1 MDEGYLLSLGKRI
14 TEGQIPYIDFYYLR
28 TPLSIYIQAFF
39 ISLFGK
45 FHSIYIARIL
55 YVAQLSLLI
64 VLLSDIYRTL
74 VNKIELTFLLLLSY
88 TISTLLLQFQWYSY
102 DGLFFAG
109 LSLFLL
115 NRKQYYLT
123 GTAIFLAGMSKQN
136 YLLLL
141 PAFLLVTTF
150 LNAETYHKIKEK
162 IVIPKKIL
170 IGFIVPSIIS
180 GLYFLYLGNLHLFIN
195 QSFFLPKKISGIS
208 TLFALIQDNPDAFM
222 QSVISII
229 ALIGIYIYQ
238 KNSFLSKFI
247 SGLLILTIASQL
259 YVDLNH
265 YIFNLVFINYT
276 IVLLFVFNYKSYKND
291 TRQLLMTFALL
302 AVFVQYLSGFN
313 YSGLIFAYMGAGT
326 AIPFTYII
334 FKKNKKNCYITI
346 ILFLCIGTF
355 GYIYKNNYTY
365 QELPREKLTTTFSSD
380 KLQHILSSRRQTDK
394 VDKMIQ
400 SIETYSNQGDYIFLF
415 PNNSA
420 FYYLTNRKNPTKV
433 EWYYK
438 LEYNRAMLLEAVKD
452 LYQNKPKIILID
464 RPIRDAVLTDFLQK
478 NYYPKY
484 AIDNVIVYLPN

>member
-39 ISLFGK
+39 ISLLGNL
-45 FHSIYIARIL
+45 HSIYIARIL

-64 VLLSDIYRTL
+64 VLISDIYRTL

-123 GTAIFLAGMSKQN
+123 GAAIFLAGMSKQN

-150 LNAETYHKIKEK
+150 LNTEAYHKYKEK
-162 IVIPKKIL
+162 IVIPTKIL
-170 IGFIVPSIIS
+170 IGFSVPSLIA
-180 GLYFLYLGNLHLFIN
+180 GLYFLYIGNLYPFIK
-195 QSFFLPKKISGIS
+195 QSFFLPKTISGIS
-208 TLFALIQDNPDAFM
+208 TLFALIQNNPDAFM

-229 ALIGIYIYQ
+229 ALIGIYYFQ
-238 KNSFLSKFI
+238 KKHFLSILI
-247 SGLLILTIASQL
+247 SVILIFTIASQL
-259 YVDLNH
+259 YIDLNH

-276 IVLLFVFNYKSYKND
+276 IVLLFVFNYKSYTDN
-291 TRQLLMTFALL
+291 TRQVLMKFALL
-302 AVFVQYLSGFN
+302 AVCIQYLSGFN
-313 YSGLIFAYMGAGT
+313 YGGLFFAYMGAGT
-326 AIPFTYII
+326 AIPFTYIL
-334 FKKNKKNCYITI
+334 FKKNKQICYITI

-365 QELPREKLTTTFSSD
+365 QEMPREKLTTTFSSD
-380 KLQHILSSRRQTDK
+380 KLKHILSSERQTDK

-433 EWYYK
+433 EWYYY
-438 LEYNRAMLLEAVKD
+438 LEYNEAMLLEAVKD
-452 LYQNKPKIILID
+452 LNQNKPKIILID
-464 RPIRDAVLTDFLQK
+464 TPIQDVALSDFVQK
-478 NYYPKY
+478 SYSPQDT
-484 AIDNVIVYLPN
+484 IDNVIVYLPN